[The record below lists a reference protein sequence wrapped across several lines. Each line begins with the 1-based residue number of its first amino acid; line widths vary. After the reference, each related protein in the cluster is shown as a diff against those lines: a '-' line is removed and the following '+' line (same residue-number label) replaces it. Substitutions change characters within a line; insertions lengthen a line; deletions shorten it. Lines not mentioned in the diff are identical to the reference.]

1 MVQCEP
7 PGPCRQESKNIH
19 TECWM
24 CGLVFCTLRVFTNI
38 LSAGPIRWNFM
49 RVAMLDN
56 FFNRFHPCGGTYPC
70 GRVTP
75 WVGDDM
81 CTSKSGVYIIYYV
94 RGTALGLLAVPTK
107 LGNPGGWE
115 YRRVFLYSHG
125 PEKLASKYFLVKSV
139 FRENIFETF

>member
-1 MVQCEP
+1 MGFAFVL
-7 PGPCRQESKNIH
+7 ID
-19 TECWM
+19 
-24 CGLVFCTLRVFTNI
+24 I
-38 LSAGPIRWNFM
+38 LSAGPKHWNFM

-56 FFNRFHPCGGTYPC
+56 FLNRFHPCGGTYPC

-75 WVGDDM
+75 WVGDYM

-115 YRRVFLYSHG
+115 YRRLFLYSHREVKNNCG
-125 PEKLASKYFLVKSV
+125 NFGIDFPVKLHLVL
-139 FRENIFETF
+139 NTIFAKA

>member
-1 MVQCEP
+1 MLDVWF
-7 PGPCRQESKNIH
+7 GV
-19 TECWM
+19 
-24 CGLVFCTLRVFTNI
+24 LVFAFVFLDI

-49 RVAMLDN
+49 RVAMFDN
-56 FFNRFHPCGGTYPC
+56 FFNRFRPCGATYPC

-75 WVGDDM
+75 WVGDYM

-115 YRRVFLYSHG
+115 YRRVLLYSHRH
-125 PEKLASKYFLVKSV
+125 EKHMPNIGTDFRWKYFSV
-139 FRENIFETF
+139 EMFFRENTFETF